1 MSQINNRNY
10 MEVLL
15 IEYMS
20 IIRQQTTR
28 QSNIIQSFVDSQQRN
43 LDNAGGLLRR
53 YLENQTRATNNQTY
67 NTRANISRE
76 EHITA
81 TPSTSLPYVSRTSS
95 IWNTRSNQQ
104 SPISNSSRTNYTT
117 NNYTT
122 NNLRRRRPRTYS
134 TRPTTNASRNRQRN
148 ILTQIL
154 ETTLYTSPTLR
165 PATSADISRNVTTN
179 SWSEISHTTD
189 QTLCPI
195 TQEHFQAT
203 DRVSRIEHC
212 GHLFMEDALSTYLT
226 QFDHRCPVCRYNISN
241 AIYPPRTYAEAAS
254 TPPNTT
260 EVEHTL
266 PHLPGEQFFDISF
279 NLGASNLTPN
289 IGFRNLTRQNS
300 FDISFNSTNFN
311 FDLNNDFN
319 SAVNELSNAMVSSL
333 TNAMTNPDNSGNTIT
348 AEYSLFLPRS
358 VRTNV
363 TDNSTNTD
371 EPGEADEVGEE
382 ADEDNTITY

>member
-20 IIRQQTTR
+20 ILRQQTTR
-28 QSNIIQSFVDSQQRN
+28 QSNIIQSFIDSQQRN
-43 LDNAGGLLRR
+43 FDNTRSLLQR
-53 YLENQTRATNNQTY
+53 YLENQTRTTSNRTY
-67 NTRANISRE
+67 NTSANILRE
-76 EHITA
+76 EHVTA
-81 TPSTSLPYVSRTSS
+81 TPSTPSTSLPYVSNFGRGGM
-95 IWNTRSNQQ
+95 NTRSNQQ

-117 NNYTT
+117 NN
-122 NNLRRRRPRTYS
+122 LRRRRRPRTYS

-226 QFDHRCPVCRYNISN
+226 QFDHRCPVCRYNISST
-241 AIYPPRTYAEAAS
+241 IYPPRTYAEAAA

-260 EVEHTL
+260 EAEHTF
-266 PHLPGEQFFDISF
+266 PNFSTQFFDVSF

-289 IGFRNLTRQNS
+289 IGSRNLTRQNS
-300 FDISFNSTNFN
+300 FDISFNPPTFT

-348 AEYSLFLPRS
+348 AEYSLFLPSS
-358 VRTNV
+358 VTTSIPM

-371 EPGEADEVGEE
+371 EPGEAEE
-382 ADEDNTITY
+382 PEDEDDDTITY

>member
-122 NNLRRRRPRTYS
+122 
-134 TRPTTNASRNRQRN
+134 
-148 ILTQIL
+148 I
-154 ETTLYTSPTLR
+154 
-165 PATSADISRNVTTN
+165 
-179 SWSEISHTTD
+179 
-189 QTLCPI
+189 
-195 TQEHFQAT
+195 
-203 DRVSRIEHC
+203 
-212 GHLFMEDALSTYLT
+212 FMD
-226 QFDHRCPVCRYNISN
+226 
-241 AIYPPRTYAEAAS
+241 
-254 TPPNTT
+254 
-260 EVEHTL
+260 
-266 PHLPGEQFFDISF
+266 
-279 NLGASNLTPN
+279 
-289 IGFRNLTRQNS
+289 
-300 FDISFNSTNFN
+300 
-311 FDLNNDFN
+311 
-319 SAVNELSNAMVSSL
+319 
-333 TNAMTNPDNSGNTIT
+333 
-348 AEYSLFLPRS
+348 
-358 VRTNV
+358 
-363 TDNSTNTD
+363 
-371 EPGEADEVGEE
+371 
-382 ADEDNTITY
+382 